1 MKTARYDNWIR
12 YQDRDYFKDMSIA
25 ERRICDIWTDLKMLA
40 YSKSIYEADIL
51 SYQESK
57 FPTKEEFAL
66 AMDILNVPETLRKRL
81 RTILRPK
88 EGAFPTELDNTSLRV
103 YFEVIDELQK
113 LDLLSEY
120 FLG

>member
-66 AMDILNVPETLRKRL
+66 AMDILNVPDSLRKRL

-88 EGAFPTELDNTSLRV
+88 EGTFPTELDNTSLRV

>member
-1 MKTARYDNWIR
+1 MKTARYDNWVR
-12 YQDRDYFKDMSIA
+12 YQDRDYYNDMSLA

-40 YSKSIYEADIL
+40 YSKSIYEASIL
-51 SYQESK
+51 SYQENR

-66 AMDILNVPETLRKRL
+66 AMDILNIPDSLRKRL

-88 EGAFPTELDNTSLRV
+88 EGFYPTELDNTSLYV

-113 LDLLSEY
+113 LGLLSEY